1 MSPVN
6 DELSKRSRLGGIASF
21 DAYSD
26 LRVRSASPDQ
36 LCIAESGL
44 TCLKRACWARFKI
57 NLNFTRIRS
66 GLAINA
72 DLATGNTAKKEIAE
86 TINAESGP
94 AAGSGA

>member
-1 MSPVN
+1 MLV
-6 DELSKRSRLGGIASF
+6 EKSR
-21 DAYSD
+21 
-26 LRVRSASPDQ
+26 
-36 LCIAESGL
+36 
-44 TCLKRACWARFKI
+44 ARFKI

-72 DLATGNTAKKEIAE
+72 DLATGDTAKKEIAE